1 MPIIIKKPCSFMSQH
16 NILPFFRVTLS
27 YTLFYLLLIVILPLT
42 HMLFHAS
49 QLSFDELVNIITNKR
64 VLASFSL
71 TFSIAF
77 LAAIINITLGM
88 IVSWTIVRYNF
99 FGKTILELL
108 IDLPLALPTAIAGLT
123 LATLY
128 AHDAFLG
135 KYLAKIGIHVA
146 FTKLG
151 MLVALIFVGL
161 PLAIRTLE
169 PVIREID
176 KDIEAAAENLGANNW
191 HIFTKIYFPSFLP
204 SILSAFNLCFARAL
218 CEYGAVIFISSNI
231 PNESEV
237 TSLLIYSKIEQFDY
251 NQATAISIMMLI
263 TALVVFIL
271 INLLSKR
278 AIR

>member
-1 MPIIIKKPCSFMSQH
+1 MSQH
-16 NILPFFRVTLS
+16 NILPFFRITLS
-27 YTLFYLLLIVILPLT
+27 YTIFYLLLIVILPLA
-42 HMLFHAS
+42 HMFFHAS
-49 QLSFDELVNIITNKR
+49 QLSFSELLNIMSSKR
-64 VLASFSL
+64 VIASFNL

-77 LAAIINITLGM
+77 LAAIVNITFGL

-99 FGKTILELL
+99 FGKALLELL
-108 IDLPLALPTAIAGLT
+108 IDLPLALPTAVAGLT

-128 AHDAFLG
+128 SHDVFLG

-151 MLVALIFVGL
+151 MLVALVFVGL

-176 KDIEAAAENLGANNW
+176 QDVEAAAENLGANNW
-191 HIFTKIYFPSFLP
+191 NIFRRIYFPSFLP
-204 SILSAFNLCFARAL
+204 TIISAFNLCFARAL

-251 NQATAISIMMLI
+251 NQATVISIMMLI
-263 TALVVFIL
+263 TALMLFIL
-271 INLLSKR
+271 INFISRKLYR
-278 AIR
+278 I